1 MEQAKRPVIIEE
13 LEKESESAEFLR
25 VDLAGE
31 YQLQQDNTNY
41 EGSFSESSEFD
52 SNNDDFT

>member
-1 MEQAKRPVIIEE
+1 MEQAKRPVTIEE

-31 YQLQQDNTNY
+31 YQLQQDNNNY

>member
-1 MEQAKRPVIIEE
+1 MEQAKRPVTIEE

-31 YQLQQDNTNY
+31 YQLQQDNSND